1 MADYSSPRGRFVT
14 KTSSLTVKS
23 LSNRY
28 MKCFLRQFTKHK
40 LHSASTSLLFL
51 FLSFPNAI
59 CWETRQENRQSV
71 LQPIKKWLLFN
82 FCKSST
88 LEEWRISRLPPGL
101 LSETIHSENKM
112 MRRDW
117 AVLPP
122 PLRGGK
128 KRKTTEKTAL
138 PSPLALNLSKEGT
151 KSRLIR
157 FYFMVISV
165 FPSAPFFHD

>member
-1 MADYSSPRGRFVT
+1 MFSPSVY
-14 KTSSLTVKS
+14 KA
-23 LSNRY
+23 
-28 MKCFLRQFTKHK
+28 Q
-40 LHSASTSLLFL
+40 ASFYLDHPP
-51 FLSFPNAI
+51 LSFPFFPKHYLLGNSTGKQAVCI
-59 CWETRQENRQSV
+59 TAH
-71 LQPIKKWLLFN
+71 LKWLLFN

-117 AVLPP
+117 AVLPS